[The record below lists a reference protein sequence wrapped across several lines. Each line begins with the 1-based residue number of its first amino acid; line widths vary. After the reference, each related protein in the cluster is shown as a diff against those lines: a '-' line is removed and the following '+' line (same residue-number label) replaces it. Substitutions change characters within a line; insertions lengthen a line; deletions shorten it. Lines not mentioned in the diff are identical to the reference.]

1 MPWSRFAARAGAGAL
16 VRGASCKLDGH
27 RPGLEGSRGRQ
38 AAREPPV
45 KGARRPDVGQPLTR
59 AMCVCAPDA
68 RSSAGPP
75 ASAADRCQGQEDA
88 DQDSCPAA
96 VHRGSLEGTPE
107 LRAQKRSAGNC
118 TGIWQFG
125 LPRRDGGRVWATEGF
140 RRPGSSEE
148 RRQLEKTQEHMKPL
162 ESGSTVRSHTD
173 RRGLTT
179 GSEPAG
185 ERLFSWCCCWDTG
198 WVDSLPRW
206 AAAGHRRVTGQELPG
221 SLNAQPAWKQPAGH
235 GAAH

>member
-1 MPWSRFAARAGAGAL
+1 MGAW
-16 VRGASCKLDGH
+16 
-27 RPGLEGSRGRQ
+27 
-38 AAREPPV
+38 
-45 KGARRPDVGQPLTR
+45 RPDVGQPLTR

-75 ASAADRCQGQEDA
+75 ASAAERCQGQEDA
-88 DQDSCPAA
+88 DRDPCPAA
-96 VHRGSLEGTPE
+96 VHMGSLEGTPE
-107 LRAQKRSAGNC
+107 IRASKRTSAGSC
-118 TGIWQFG
+118 TGIWQYG
-125 LPRRDGGRVWATEGF
+125 LPRRDGGRVWVTEGF

-162 ESGSTVRSHTD
+162 ESGSTVRSHSD

-206 AAAGHRRVTGQELPG
+206 AAAGHRRVTGQDLPG
-221 SLNAQPAWKQPAGH
+221 SLNAQPAWKQPAGQ